1 MGCLTPT
8 VPLVFP
14 EQGALMRREALTAA
28 EVAALVGLDEG
39 RVRKEVEHGF
49 LGRTSPPRF
58 SFADL
63 VYFDAV
69 AMLDVELGVAD
80 RKKLHKLIASALAGD
95 RTPSRIEMGPALE
108 VRLDRV
114 AKDAE
119 GKLARFESWKK
130 RLVSG
135 EAILGGEPVFP
146 KSRLAVR
153 HVGGMLLRGARRED
167 LLEDYPYLTEQDLE
181 FAPIFAKAYPRMG
194 RPRES

>member
-1 MGCLTPT
+1 
-8 VPLVFP
+8 
-14 EQGALMRREALTAA
+14 MRRETLTAA

-69 AMLDVELGVAD
+69 AMLDVDLGVAD
-80 RKKLHKLIASALAGD
+80 RKRLHKLIASALAED
-95 RTPSRIEMGPALE
+95 RAPSRIEMGPVFE

-114 AKDAE
+114 TKDAE
-119 GKLARFESWKK
+119 GKLVRFESWKT
-130 RLVSG
+130 RLVSDKT
-135 EAILGGEPVFP
+135 ILGGEPVFP

-153 HVGGMLLRGARRED
+153 QIGGMLLRGARRED
-167 LLEDYPYLTEQDLE
+167 VLEDYPYLTEQDLE
-181 FAPIFAKAYPRMG
+181 FAPVFTKAYPRMG

>member
-1 MGCLTPT
+1 
-8 VPLVFP
+8 
-14 EQGALMRREALTAA
+14 MRRQALTAA

-49 LGRTSPPRF
+49 LARTSPPRF

-69 AMLDVELGVAD
+69 AMLDVDLGVAD
-80 RKKLHKLIASALAGD
+80 RKKLHKLIASALAAD
-95 RTPSRIEMGPALE
+95 RAPSRIEMGPVFE

-114 AKDAE
+114 TKDAE
-119 GKLARFESWKK
+119 GKLARFESWKT
-130 RLVSG
+130 RLVSDQT
-135 EAILGGEPVFP
+135 ILGGEPVFP

-153 HVGGMLLRGARRED
+153 QIGGMLLRGARRED
-167 LLEDYPYLTEQDLE
+167 VLEDYPYLTEQDLE
-181 FAPIFAKAYPRMG
+181 FAPIFTKAYPRMG